1 MNKFI
6 IKNTGSLIL
15 AAACVL
21 NVQFSINMEKALAAV
36 SEKRAQEIKT
46 ELQPLIEIVNK
57 YYSKAAFIEHYR
69 KIYDEMGG

>member
-1 MNKFI
+1 MEVILNKFI

-21 NVQFSINMEKALAAV
+21 NVQFSINMERALAAV

-57 YYSKAAFIEHYR
+57 YYYE
-69 KIYDEMGG
+69 DVDT